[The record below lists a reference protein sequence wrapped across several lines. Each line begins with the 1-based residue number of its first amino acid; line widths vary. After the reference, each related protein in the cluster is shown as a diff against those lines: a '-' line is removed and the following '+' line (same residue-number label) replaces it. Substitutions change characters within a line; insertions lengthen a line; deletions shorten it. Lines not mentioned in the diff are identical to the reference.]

1 MPKFEVRSESA
12 PNAPAGLYRD
22 GALVATA
29 VQMQHAGFYLDDLV
43 LADNDVL
50 ANVSQA
56 LSRRQAPLAQ
66 KAIIYEAD
74 GDVLWA

>member
-29 VQMQHAGFYLDDLV
+29 VQMQHAGFYLDDFV

-50 ANVSQA
+50 ANIAQVV
-56 LSRRQAPLAQ
+56 SRRQAPIAQ